1 MTQEP
6 VSASESLI
14 PPRPMPC
21 AAPAFAGR
29 MLSLLDGQ
37 PKDEATVTQA
47 FAGLDEMFDLIA
59 AGMYSLAS
67 MLVGEGEESAQLVE
81 TAIAT
86 ADVSACTNAEQARQS
101 SHTALSRAALELLA
115 RRDPKALAA
124 PIDLAPAGPCIQDD
138 DLDAGGISA
147 DELAKLMTGPE
158 KERIREW
165 LASLSIE
172 FRVVFAL
179 RAVAG
184 FTSPEV
190 AALLVSH
197 GGPAASG
204 WTAAEVREVFR
215 QALCSLA
222 SQVIHAT
229 TAR

>member
-1 MTQEP
+1 MPQEP
-6 VSASESLI
+6 VSVSENLL
-14 PPRPMPC
+14 PPQPMPC
-21 AAPAFAGR
+21 TAPAFAGQL
-29 MLSLLDGQ
+29 LSLLDGL
-37 PKDEATVTQA
+37 PKDDATVNQA
-47 FAGLDEMFDLIA
+47 FAGLDEMFDVIA

-67 MLVGEGEESAQLVE
+67 MLVGQGEDSVQLVE

-86 ADVSACTNAEQARQS
+86 ADVSACTTAEQARRS
-101 SHTALSRAALELLA
+101 SRIALTRAALDLLS
-115 RRDPKALAA
+115 RRDSGCLAA
-124 PIDLAPAGPCIQDD
+124 PNNLAPTSTCIQDD
-138 DLDAGGISA
+138 DLDAGGISSE
-147 DELAKLMTGPE
+147 ELAKLMSGPQ

-165 LASLSIE
+165 LASLAVE
-172 FRVVFAL
+172 FRVVFVL

-190 AALLVSH
+190 AALLVAH
-197 GGPAASG
+197 GGPNAAG